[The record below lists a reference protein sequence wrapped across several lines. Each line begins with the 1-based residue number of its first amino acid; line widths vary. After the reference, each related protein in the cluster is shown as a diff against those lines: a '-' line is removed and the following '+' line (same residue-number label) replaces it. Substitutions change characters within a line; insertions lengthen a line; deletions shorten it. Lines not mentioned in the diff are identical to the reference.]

1 MSDLINYLPCL
12 KCDSSSNIIRID
24 YYDKED
30 CLYLKLSCIKKC
42 SDNYIK
48 FSDLINLLK
57 NQKKIPISIF
67 VYGNY
72 SKENKKIESISDKI
86 INYYN
91 KLYSDF
97 EIIEKN
103 IANFK
108 ENIKSEINKIK
119 RNFESLKLLNELIF
133 GAYLKNIKDNL
144 DKDNNFYLK
153 NNLKHIN
160 INNEMNLNNKRN
172 FYVKEIE
179 KDISK
184 INNSFNYIKTEFS
197 EFLKLNQL
205 SPINLFPKINNNSI
219 NIKEKHDLI
228 ETYRTSIKNIKS
240 IIYLNDGNIA
250 LGSDTQ
256 LIIYNLYL
264 KKEIDYIPGEFSYLR
279 ELKYSQ
285 KYKSDNNNII
295 VLSLLNKSIRIYNVN
310 EKTLLL
316 NYVQNSSIDNVL
328 ELYNGD
334 ILYINDYSIYNL
346 SLSKEFKIPL
356 KYFCF
361 CMINL
366 VDKQNILGYTYQKYI
381 KFIYLDN
388 PKKIYKKIEISDY
401 GEIFDV
407 KQIYNENKNYNF
419 LIILSKH
426 RIDLYDLNLDN
437 FFLCYNLN
445 RDNFYKKIDFAFDE
459 NHIMEKFFIIGENYV
474 KIFIYKENQLINFQ
488 NIAELKNV
496 KTSLYSK
503 IVTTPFCYIDNKKY
517 LVLLN
522 NKLPL
527 YYYCKIRLIISYE
540 IYKL

>member
-160 INNEMNLNNKRN
+160 INNETNLNNKRN

-184 INNSFNYIKTEFS
+184 INNSFNYIFS
-197 EFLKLNQL
+197 
-205 SPINLFPKINNNSI
+205 
-219 NIKEKHDLI
+219 LI
-228 ETYRTSIKNIKS
+228 
-240 IIYLNDGNIA
+240 
-250 LGSDTQ
+250 
-256 LIIYNLYL
+256 
-264 KKEIDYIPGEFSYLR
+264 
-279 ELKYSQ
+279 
-285 KYKSDNNNII
+285 
-295 VLSLLNKSIRIYNVN
+295 
-310 EKTLLL
+310 
-316 NYVQNSSIDNVL
+316 
-328 ELYNGD
+328 
-334 ILYINDYSIYNL
+334 
-346 SLSKEFKIPL
+346 
-356 KYFCF
+356 
-361 CMINL
+361 
-366 VDKQNILGYTYQKYI
+366 
-381 KFIYLDN
+381 
-388 PKKIYKKIEISDY
+388 
-401 GEIFDV
+401 
-407 KQIYNENKNYNF
+407 
-419 LIILSKH
+419 
-426 RIDLYDLNLDN
+426 
-437 FFLCYNLN
+437 
-445 RDNFYKKIDFAFDE
+445 
-459 NHIMEKFFIIGENYV
+459 
-474 KIFIYKENQLINFQ
+474 
-488 NIAELKNV
+488 
-496 KTSLYSK
+496 
-503 IVTTPFCYIDNKKY
+503 
-517 LVLLN
+517 
-522 NKLPL
+522 
-527 YYYCKIRLIISYE
+527 
-540 IYKL
+540 

>member
-160 INNEMNLNNKRN
+160 INNETNLNNKRN

-240 IIYLNDGNIA
+240 IICLNDGNIA

-426 RIDLYDLNLDN
+426 RIDLYNLNLDN

-517 LVLLN
+517 LVIFESNIEGFNSL
-522 NKLPL
+522 
-527 YYYCKIRLIISYE
+527 
-540 IYKL
+540 

>member
-119 RNFESLKLLNELIF
+119 SNFESLKLLNELIF

-179 KDISK
+179 KDILK
-184 INNSFNYIKTEFS
+184 INNSFIYIKTEFS
-197 EFLKLNQL
+197 EFIKLNQL

-240 IIYLNDGNIA
+240 IICLNDGNIA

-256 LIIYNLYL
+256 LIIYNLY
-264 KKEIDYIPGEFSYLR
+264 
-279 ELKYSQ
+279 
-285 KYKSDNNNII
+285 
-295 VLSLLNKSIRIYNVN
+295 
-310 EKTLLL
+310 
-316 NYVQNSSIDNVL
+316 
-328 ELYNGD
+328 
-334 ILYINDYSIYNL
+334 
-346 SLSKEFKIPL
+346 
-356 KYFCF
+356 
-361 CMINL
+361 
-366 VDKQNILGYTYQKYI
+366 
-381 KFIYLDN
+381 
-388 PKKIYKKIEISDY
+388 
-401 GEIFDV
+401 
-407 KQIYNENKNYNF
+407 
-419 LIILSKH
+419 
-426 RIDLYDLNLDN
+426 
-437 FFLCYNLN
+437 
-445 RDNFYKKIDFAFDE
+445 
-459 NHIMEKFFIIGENYV
+459 
-474 KIFIYKENQLINFQ
+474 
-488 NIAELKNV
+488 
-496 KTSLYSK
+496 
-503 IVTTPFCYIDNKKY
+503 
-517 LVLLN
+517 
-522 NKLPL
+522 
-527 YYYCKIRLIISYE
+527 
-540 IYKL
+540 